1 LVTVPWAPR
10 EPRRQR
16 QRQVA
21 ALGLAQQAGGQA
33 AAQRVQ
39 LDLGDGALEAEEKPA
54 VGGAR
59 VVHTVAVAD
68 EALPIAAQ
76 IE

>member
-1 LVTVPWAPR
+1 
-10 EPRRQR
+10 
-16 QRQVA
+16 
-21 ALGLAQQAGGQA
+21 
-33 AAQRVQ
+33 VQ